1 MSGKNRQLS
10 ISFNSPVVLIFS
22 LICLISLGLGVLTG
36 GRTTTL
42 FFSVYRS
49 SLSDPLTYVRF
60 IGHVFG
66 HAGWDHLISNLMLL
80 LIVGPMLEEKYGS
93 VNLLFVI
100 LITAIVTGVVNF
112 VFFPNIRLLGASGV
126 VFAFILLSSFAS
138 MRAGSIPM
146 TFLLVAII
154 YIGGQ
159 LYDGIFVQDNV
170 SNLTHILAGQS
181 VHCSVIWQEEEG
193 WDGNS
198 MAKFT
203 KKAILLGF
211 LEILKSKPLDKITVK
226 GYL

>member
-36 GRTTTL
+36 ERTTTL

-170 SNLTHILAGQS
+170 SNLTHILGGAVGS
-181 VHCSVIWQEEEG
+181 L
-193 WDGNS
+193 
-198 MAKFT
+198 F
-203 KKAILLGF
+203 
-211 LEILKSKPLDKITVK
+211 
-226 GYL
+226 GYLAGRGRLGRK

>member
-112 VFFPNIRLLGASGV
+112 VFFPNIRLLGA
-126 VFAFILLSSFAS
+126 L
-138 MRAGSIPM
+138 
-146 TFLLVAII
+146 FLL
-154 YIGGQ
+154 
-159 LYDGIFVQDNV
+159 LF
-170 SNLTHILAGQS
+170 
-181 VHCSVIWQEEEG
+181 CC
-193 WDGNS
+193 
-198 MAKFT
+198 
-203 KKAILLGF
+203 
-211 LEILKSKPLDKITVK
+211 PLSPVCAPEAFR
-226 GYL
+226 